1 MKSLLVCCIVLLSFS
16 DTVAQK
22 RTDRSSP
29 DVLLSAVAHRTDSL
43 HSVSVKRW
51 PNRWSVRDYNRWRVH
66 YGRDAV
72 SEITFLKLIGF
83 EEQIPATR
91 KRQRKFRRLQ
101 RGAQIVTSVSLVL
114 LGGAV
119 LDDDSRHARLYAGTG
134 AALATGSALGLIL
147 GAKHLRKQGLSPA
160 EIQALIDQ
168 YNREVLKDL
177 D

>member
-22 RTDRSSP
+22 RTDQSSP
-29 DVLLSAVAHRTDSL
+29 DVLLSAVAHRADTL

-51 PNRWSVRDYNRWRVH
+51 PNRWGVRDYNRWLVH
-66 YGRDAV
+66 YGSDPV

-101 RGAQIVTSVSLVL
+101 RGARIVTSVSLVL

-119 LDDDSRHARLYAGTG
+119 LADDSRQARLYAGTG
-134 AALATGSALGLIL
+134 AGLAWVSAIGLML
-147 GAKHLRKQGLSPA
+147 GAKHLRKQGMSSA
-160 EIQALIDQ
+160 EVQALVDQ